1 MADICLT
8 DRFRESKFLKK
19 MKTNRFR
26 NLYWFFAPLL
36 IFLVFRVLV
45 IYAVYNVT
53 TGIEFTSDLWV
64 FELGL
69 KPLSVITFTSEAS
82 NFSQPPLFPI
92 VLAPIAISTSQIFD
106 RFLAARISFVVFE
119 LTSFLIM
126 SLYLFKSNEILR
138 KDKSIILSIIAL
150 SPLGLMT
157 GAVMK
162 QEEAIVMVF
171 TAAVLMAVKNNS
183 TKWAC
188 LLTFLGVITGK
199 ILFGIV
205 FFALLLY
212 EEKKRKVL
220 FWGILPTFAFLA
232 IYGLIGFKLI
242 GVFPFVDFAPSDTK
256 FCSSIFT
263 LYLYFGDFSGPVVKW
278 ISLCMVAA
286 LLLIVWILRSRFT
299 TTDFPSHM
307 LLAFC
312 ALFLFFYH
320 TNTEYYIFILPLLAL
335 IAHSHRSQRS
345 KYLFN
350 GAHLMLAISAW
361 GFGII
366 YGIRI
371 FSESEAYYSNSK
383 QMAFQL
389 YERFFGFIPIKSLEI
404 GLLLMTVVSII
415 VIFLLTYRILS
426 TSTESLR

>member
-1 MADICLT
+1 
-8 DRFRESKFLKK
+8 
-19 MKTNRFR
+19 
-26 NLYWFFAPLL
+26 
-36 IFLVFRVLV
+36 
-45 IYAVYNVT
+45 
-53 TGIEFTSDLWV
+53 
-64 FELGL
+64 
-69 KPLSVITFTSEAS
+69 
-82 NFSQPPLFPI
+82 
-92 VLAPIAISTSQIFD
+92 
-106 RFLAARISFVVFE
+106 
-119 LTSFLIM
+119 M

-150 SPLGLMT
+150 SPLGFMT

-183 TKWAC
+183 TKWAS

-205 FFALLLY
+205 FFALLLC
-212 EEKKRKVL
+212 EEKKRKVF

-232 IYGLIGFKLI
+232 IYGLIGYKLT
-242 GVFPFVDFAPSDTK
+242 GVLPFIDFAPSDTK

-263 LYLYFGDFSGPVVKW
+263 LFLYFGDFSGPVVKW

-286 LLLIVWILRSRFT
+286 VLLIIWMLRQRLT
-299 TTDFPSHM
+299 ATDFPSHM

-335 IAHSHRSQRS
+335 IACSQTSRRGR
-345 KYLFN
+345 YLFN
-350 GAHLMLAISAW
+350 GAHLMLAIGAW

-366 YGIRI
+366 YGIRV
-371 FSESEAYYSNSK
+371 FSEGEAYYSNSK
-383 QMAFQL
+383 QMAFRL
-389 YERFFGFIPIKSLEI
+389 YEKSLGFIPIKSLEI
-404 GLLLMTVVSII
+404 GLLLMTLLSI
-415 VIFLLTYRILS
+415 VILFLLTYRFLS
-426 TSTESLR
+426 LSKERLR